1 MSDKKKPIQTGEYT
15 AERLERI
22 KKYGTIQKL
31 EKVIEQIK
39 NSGFE
44 AADRITTIDLSEPKE
59 PCFFVQY
66 NEYIGI
72 QCILFPSS
80 QDNFVTSIKIMRN
93 PAPKNKKEANMY
105 LNQLADADAG
115 TGLTVKGSY
124 PKRYARIQ
132 EWKPMLKIN
141 DIEKILFRI
150 NSIWDFLQKNDPHH
164 PHSH

>member
-59 PCFFVQY
+59 P
-66 NEYIGI
+66 
-72 QCILFPSS
+72 
-80 QDNFVTSIKIMRN
+80 
-93 PAPKNKKEANMY
+93 
-105 LNQLADADAG
+105 
-115 TGLTVKGSY
+115 
-124 PKRYARIQ
+124 
-132 EWKPMLKIN
+132 
-141 DIEKILFRI
+141 
-150 NSIWDFLQKNDPHH
+150 
-164 PHSH
+164 

>member
-22 KKYGTIQKL
+22 KKYDTIQKL
-31 EKVIEQIK
+31 ETVIEEIK
-39 NSGFE
+39 SSGFK

-66 NEYIGI
+66 NKYIGI

-93 PAPKNKKEANMY
+93 PAPKNNKEADMY
-105 LNQLADADAG
+105 LNQLADAAEG

-124 PKRYARIQ
+124 PRRYARIQ
-132 EWKPMLKIN
+132 EWEPKLKIN
-141 DIEKILFRI
+141 DIQKILFRI
-150 NSIWDFLQKNDPHH
+150 NSIWGFLQKNDPLLK
-164 PHSH
+164 SAE

>member
-15 AERLERI
+15 AEKLKRI
-22 KKYGTIQKL
+22 DKYKTIQKL
-31 EKVIEQIK
+31 ETVIKQIK

-44 AADRITTIDLSEPKE
+44 AADRITTIDLSAPQE

-93 PAPKNKKEANMY
+93 PAPKNNKEANMY
-105 LNQLADADAG
+105 LNQLADATEG

-124 PKRYARIQ
+124 PRRYARIQ
-132 EWKPMLKIN
+132 EWEPMLKIN
-141 DIEKILFRI
+141 DIQKILFRI
-150 NSIWDFLQKNDPHH
+150 NSIWDFLENNSP
-164 PHSH
+164 PLNVAE